1 MLDINA
7 SLSAFWM
14 LETFDGS
21 EQSGKILPLWLLESY
36 WSVKNA
42 NLKILRAVVA
52 KVVKSGMSNNETR
65 KVFSD

>member
-1 MLDINA
+1 LLDINA

-52 KVVKSGMSNNETR
+52 EVAKSGMSNMKPDR
-65 KVFSD
+65 YFSD